1 MEYLENLC
9 RKLIR
14 NEVDHFDLLAEGN
27 KFKLDFS
34 RADEFSHKKYLL
46 KHAVLSEILK
56 NQYLNESDRKK
67 YEEMIE
73 TTSKFLKLQSS
84 RLRGYPC
91 SFVGC
96 LFRGKRHRKYVFH
109 LENTHASSAMFQC
122 CFGQECIRNFGS
134 ISELKDHVKT
144 VHERTSQGLGAPP
157 GPAAGVQFQ
166 VSVKCSMLSCGGLIL
181 SSTKELTSH
190 MNIKHKSE
198 NRDCIFKDCDTRF
211 KPDAVSRNHFR
222 QKHYIPNKVALKS
235 VHVIGEVVPSPTLPV
250 PANVI
255 DEAENI
261 LNDAFVDE
269 CHGPESD
276 SDDEVVD
283 IEDPMEEDYYLKA
296 YADFI
301 NRLITYK
308 FIPVTSVRDI
318 AAEFLNQS
326 QRSSESRE
334 SVLRNSLSKI
344 PGLSNEQIEQIVREN
359 SEDPFT
365 RAQEE
370 LSSEFKRNKFMEEN
384 FKFVKPQ
391 EIVLNKEEVQN
402 GALKDVVHYVSLV
415 EALKVLIEDKSF
427 NKAFRMAE
435 DDCDARHGDLL
446 EDVRDGN
453 AYKSN
458 VFFRDNPEAL
468 AIMMYSDG
476 VELTNPLS
484 SGKGKHKIVQLFWT
498 LCEIPRFQR
507 SAIDRL
513 QLGLV
518 FKEKLL
524 RKYSQADIFKSL
536 LEDLSTLETVGVAVK
551 EPFPRHVKAGLL
563 LYSAD
568 NLEAHTIGGFSAC
581 FSSKDVCR

>member
-1 MEYLENLC
+1 M
-9 RKLIR
+9 
-14 NEVDHFDLLAEGN
+14 
-27 KFKLDFS
+27 
-34 RADEFSHKKYLL
+34 
-46 KHAVLSEILK
+46 
-56 NQYLNESDRKK
+56 
-67 YEEMIE
+67 
-73 TTSKFLKLQSS
+73 
-84 RLRGYPC
+84 
-91 SFVGC
+91 
-96 LFRGKRHRKYVFH
+96 
-109 LENTHASSAMFQC
+109 
-122 CFGQECIRNFGS
+122 
-134 ISELKDHVKT
+134 
-144 VHERTSQGLGAPP
+144 
-157 GPAAGVQFQ
+157 
-166 VSVKCSMLSCGGLIL
+166 
-181 SSTKELTSH
+181 
-190 MNIKHKSE
+190 
-198 NRDCIFKDCDTRF
+198 
-211 KPDAVSRNHFR
+211 
-222 QKHYIPNKVALKS
+222 
-235 VHVIGEVVPSPTLPV
+235 
-250 PANVI
+250 
-255 DEAENI
+255 
-261 LNDAFVDE
+261 
-269 CHGPESD
+269 
-276 SDDEVVD
+276 
-283 IEDPMEEDYYLKA
+283 
-296 YADFI
+296 
-301 NRLITYK
+301 
-308 FIPVTSVRDI
+308 
-318 AAEFLNQS
+318 
-326 QRSSESRE
+326 
-334 SVLRNSLSKI
+334 
-344 PGLSNEQIEQIVREN
+344 
-359 SEDPFT
+359 
-365 RAQEE
+365 
-370 LSSEFKRNKFMEEN
+370 
-384 FKFVKPQ
+384 
-391 EIVLNKEEVQN
+391 
-402 GALKDVVHYVSLV
+402 VHYVSLV